1 MILYKALSKNSD
13 DLFEIDMNVIRQ
25 MAQGFDDGMVND
37 ETVVAKFII
46 AAFEAGFDAGVE
58 ECEENHRRAALL
70 MMCTG
75 GNA

>member
-1 MILYKALSKNSD
+1 MILHQALSKNSD
-13 DLFEIDMNVIRQ
+13 GNFEIDLHVIRQ
-25 MAQGFDDGMVND
+25 MAKAFDDGTVTD

-46 AAFEAGFDAGVE
+46 AAYECGFDAGVQD
-58 ECEENHRRAALL
+58 CEENHRKMALL

>member
-1 MILYKALSKNSD
+1 MILNKALSKNNEN
-13 DLFEIDMNVIRQ
+13 LFEIDMHVIRQ
-25 MAQGFDDGMVND
+25 MAQGFDDGMVTD
-37 ETVVAKFII
+37 ETIMAKFIV

-58 ECEENHRRAALL
+58 ECEETHRNMALL